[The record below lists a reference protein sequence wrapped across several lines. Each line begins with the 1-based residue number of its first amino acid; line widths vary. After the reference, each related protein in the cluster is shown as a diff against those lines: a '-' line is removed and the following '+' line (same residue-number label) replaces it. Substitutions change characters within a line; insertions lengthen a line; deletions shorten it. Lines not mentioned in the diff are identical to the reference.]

1 VPPDLFGLEQNS
13 EENREKRGAIG
24 EPAANE
30 KKDAPKQAC
39 ISKERVCEMDQGT
52 SVKLRPT

>member
-13 EENREKRGAIG
+13 EKKRRRG
-24 EPAANE
+24 EQSE
-30 KKDAPKQAC
+30 SQQQTRKKTLHKQAC